1 MDYHQNARL
10 TIHSREKL
18 ARKVLYD
25 GLTLKL
31 AAASFNVSAKTAAKW
46 TRRFQQGGP
55 AGLSDRSSRPRLC
68 RRLTCSSVVEKAL
81 ELRRAGMNRLR
92 SLDPPPPVVRYEH
105 KRPGSLIH
113 FDIKRLARIVRPGHR
128 VHGDR
133 TRETRGAGYEYL
145 HIVIDDHT
153 RLAYAAILP
162 DQTHAS
168 AIRFFHMAR
177 CFFSRFGFTVRR
189 VLTDNGSCYR
199 NHLFGRTL
207 REAGVKLHFTRIYRP
222 QTNGK
227 AERFIQTAL
236 REWAYA
242 RTYQNSAER
251 TETLED
257 WLHDYSFH
265 RPHGS
270 LNHNPPVSR
279 SGLNRNNLLTLHT
292 PACPPRYGP
301 SIPFFAWLR
310 HSQRERRSQAWTAA
324 CGCRDTLRSAGL
336 FCHRSDAKAPAHRPP
351 EPRRRQLPSN
361 AASADTPQARE
372 EDRSA

>member
-10 TIHSREKL
+10 TIHSREQL
-18 ARKVLYD
+18 ARKVLH
-25 GLTLKL
+25 GGMTLKL

-46 TRRFQQGGP
+46 TRRFQQGGVE
-55 AGLSDRSSRPRLC
+55 ALRDRSSRPRLC
-68 RRLTCSSVVEKAL
+68 RRLTCSTLIDKAL
-81 ELRRAGMNRLR
+81 DLRRLRWNGWRIARELRLSRATVSRILRRAGMNRLR

-128 VHGDR
+128 MHGDR
-133 TRETRGAGYEYL
+133 ARETRGAGYEYL

-177 CFFSRFGFTVRR
+177 AFFSRFGFTVRR

-199 NHLFGRTL
+199 HHLFGRTL
-207 REAGVKLHFTRIYRP
+207 RQAAVKHHFTKIYRP
-222 QTNGK
+222 RTNGK

-242 RTYQNSAER
+242 RTYQNSNQRIEK
-251 TETLED
+251 LEP
-257 WLHDYSFH
+257 WLHDYNFH
-265 RPHGS
+265 RPHVS

-279 SGLNRNNLLTLHT
+279 SGLNRNNLLSLH
-292 PACPPRYGP
+292 
-301 SIPFFAWLR
+301 I
-310 HSQRERRSQAWTAA
+310 
-324 CGCRDTLRSAGL
+324 
-336 FCHRSDAKAPAHRPP
+336 
-351 EPRRRQLPSN
+351 
-361 AASADTPQARE
+361 
-372 EDRSA
+372 